1 MSEETQVVEV
11 EQEPI
16 VIQRRYKIYVIDN
29 TSRMHIIRIGN
40 GVELKV
46 WDSNDFATFGLV
58 SNEQKAAQF
67 ITHENA
73 ISFYESFMNLIL
85 GDKVFSFRNENLV
98 VIFKTKNLI
107 GIQIVPEEQQ

>member
-16 VIQRRYKIYVIDN
+16 VIQQRYKIYVIDN
-29 TSRMHIIRIGN
+29 TSRMHTIRIGN

-46 WDSNDFATFGLV
+46 WDSNDFAKFDIAST
-58 SNEQKAAQF
+58 EQNPAQF

-73 ISFYESFMNLIL
+73 ISFYESFMELIL

-98 VIFKTKNLI
+98 MIFKTKNLI
-107 GIQIVPEEQQ
+107 GMQIVPEEQQ